1 MSSMHCMLKA
11 PSALKHVTKFLFET
25 QHLVIEGRTILCD
38 FLKKS
43 FTRLFCFKHIFESGI
58 LSSPACNFRMK
69 LIQLGILQF
78 SDLRG
83 WLDQFL
89 RPNSL
94 GEDLLPPCRRC
105 PPRRGCFGSCLGS
118 CTLAS
123 KKRSPLRWVATP
135 RLSTKNGT
143 SEKAEKG
150 SFWRL

>member
-1 MSSMHCMLKA
+1 MSSMHCMLKT

-43 FTRLFCFKHIFESGI
+43 STRLFCFKHIFEIGI

-83 WLDQFL
+83 GLDQFL

-123 KKRSPLRWVATP
+123 QKKSPP
-135 RLSTKNGT
+135 R
-143 SEKAEKG
+143 
-150 SFWRL
+150 